1 MTLTDLA
8 SIGSFISGLAV
19 LVSLV
24 FLYFQLRQVGAQ
36 VQQAERNQQA
46 SIRQGRATRVV
57 DMNLAATEPSLVEA
71 LAKGVAGTTGMTSAQ
86 LTQFSLFCRATFLN
100 GEDSFFQHQDGLL
113 SDASFAS
120 YTGGMLETF
129 SLPGF
134 RVMWKY
140 QRGIFAS
147 EFVAFMDKLVGE
159 APKVSPVDRVAQWNA
174 DIAVETAEAS
184 A

>member
-1 MTLTDLA
+1 MTLSDLA
-8 SIGSFISGLAV
+8 SFGSLISGLAV

-36 VQQAERNQQA
+36 VQQAERNRQA

-57 DMNLAATEPSLVEA
+57 NMNLAATEPSLADV
-71 LAKGVAGTTGMTSAQ
+71 LAKVVTGTTGMTSMQ
-86 LTQFSLFCRATFLN
+86 LTQFSVYCRATFLN
-100 GEDSFFQHQDGLL
+100 GEDSFFQHKDGLL

-120 YTGGMLETF
+120 YTGGMLATF

-140 QRGIFAS
+140 QRGIFC
-147 EFVAFMDKLVGE
+147 G
-159 APKVSPVDRVAQWNA
+159 
-174 DIAVETAEAS
+174 
-184 A
+184 

>member
-1 MTLTDLA
+1 MTLSDLA

-24 FLYFQLRQVGAQ
+24 FLYFQLRQVGTQ
-36 VQQAERNQQA
+36 IQQAERNQQA

-57 DMNLAATEPSLVEA
+57 AMNLAATEPSLADA
-71 LAKGVAGTTGMTSAQ
+71 LAKVVAGATGMTNTQ
-86 LTQFSLFCRATFLN
+86 LTQYGAFCRATFLN
-100 GEDSFFQHQDGLL
+100 GEDSFFQHKDGLL

-120 YTGGMLETF
+120 YTGGMLATF

-134 RVMWKY
+134 RVQWKY

-147 EFVAFMDKLVGE
+147 EYVAFMDKLVVE
-159 APKVSPVDRVAQWNA
+159 APKVPLVDRVAQWND
-174 DIAVETAEAS
+174 DIATEAS

>member
-1 MTLTDLA
+1 MTLSDLA

-57 DMNLAATEPSLVEA
+57 ELNLAATEPSLADV
-71 LAKGVAGTTGMTSAQ
+71 LAKGVAGATSMTNTQ
-86 LTQFSLFCRATFLN
+86 LTQLSLFCRATFLN
-100 GEDSFFQHQDGLL
+100 GEDSFFQHKDGLL

-120 YTGGMLETF
+120 YTGGMRATF
-129 SLPGF
+129 SMPGF
-134 RVMWKY
+134 RVQWKY

-147 EFVAFMDKLVGE
+147 EFVAFMDKLVAD
-159 APKVSPVDRVAQWNA
+159 APKVAPVDRVAQWNA
-174 DIAVETAEAS
+174 DIAVEAS

>member
-1 MTLTDLA
+1 MTLSDLA

-24 FLYFQLRQVGAQ
+24 FLYFQLRQVGTQ

-57 DMNLAATEPSLVEA
+57 AMNLAATEPSLADA
-71 LAKGVAGTTGMTSAQ
+71 LAKVVAGATGMTNTQ
-86 LTQFSLFCRATFLN
+86 LTQYGAFCRATFLN
-100 GEDSFFQHQDGLL
+100 GEDSFFQHKDGLL

-120 YTGGMLETF
+120 YTGGMLATF

-134 RVMWKY
+134 RVQWKY

-147 EFVAFMDKLVGE
+147 EYVAFMDKLVVE
-159 APKVSPVDRVAQWNA
+159 APKVSLVDRVAQWNA
-174 DIAVETAEAS
+174 DIATEAS

>member
-1 MTLTDLA
+1 MTLSDLA
-8 SIGSFISGLAV
+8 SLGSFISGLAV

-46 SIRQGRATRVV
+46 AIRQGRATRVV
-57 DMNLAATEPSLVEA
+57 DMNLAATEPSLAEA
-71 LAKGVAGTTGMTSAQ
+71 LAKVVAGATDMTSAQ
-86 LTQFSLFCRATFLN
+86 LTQFGVFCRATFLN
-100 GEDSFFQHQDGLL
+100 GEDSFFQHKDGLL

-120 YTGGMLETF
+120 YAGGMLATF
-129 SLPGF
+129 SMLAF
-134 RVMWKY
+134 RVQWKY

-147 EFVAFMDKLVGE
+147 EYVAFMDKLVAE
-159 APKVSPVDRVAQWNA
+159 APKVSPVDRLAQWNA
-174 DIAVETAEAS
+174 DIAVEAS

>member
-1 MTLTDLA
+1 MTLSDLA

-57 DMNLAATEPSLVEA
+57 DMNLTATEPSLADA
-71 LAKGVAGTTGMTSAQ
+71 LAKAVAGATGMTSTQ
-86 LTQFSLFCRATFLN
+86 LIQLDVFCRATFLN
-100 GEDSFFQHQDGLL
+100 GEDSFFQHKDGLL

-120 YTGGMLETF
+120 YTGGMLATF
-129 SLPGF
+129 SLPAF
-134 RVMWKY
+134 RVQWKY

-147 EFVAFMDKLVGE
+147 EYVAFMDKLVAE
-159 APKVSPVDRVAQWNA
+159 APKVSPIDRVARWSA
-174 DIAVETAEAS
+174 DLAAEAAEAS

>member
-1 MTLTDLA
+1 MTLSDLA

-24 FLYFQLRQVGAQ
+24 FLYFQLRQVGTQ

-57 DMNLAATEPSLVEA
+57 AMNLAATEPSLADA
-71 LAKGVAGTTGMTSAQ
+71 LAKVVAGATGMTNTQ
-86 LTQFSLFCRATFLN
+86 LTQYGAFCRATFLN
-100 GEDSFFQHQDGLL
+100 GEDSFFQHKDGLL

-120 YTGGMLETF
+120 YTGGMLATF

-134 RVMWKY
+134 RVQWKY

-147 EFVAFMDKLVGE
+147 EYVAFMDKLVVE
-159 APKVSPVDRVAQWNA
+159 APKVPLVDRVAQWNA
-174 DIAVETAEAS
+174 DISAEAS
-184 A
+184 V